1 MEMLN
6 KTKEN
11 TSEKTGLSRKEID
24 QIWHRWWWMNEI
36 PRTYERQIAPSLMY
50 ALTPLL
56 KKLYT
61 DPDDLREAYNRHLTF
76 WNTDAIWGGSTIS
89 GITASLEEQR
99 AKEISEY
106 GEEQTVT
113 TDLIE
118 ATKVGLMGP
127 MAGIGDSINN
137 GTLQYLFIAIAL
149 PWASEGSWIGAVLPW
164 LLFSLVTYI
173 YGRFFIHFSYRW
185 GRQAAR
191 ELIAG
196 ARANRIIKALTIL
209 GMFMMGVTA
218 ANFVK
223 VQSSLEFTISGR
235 EFSIQGILDSIM
247 PGILPLSLIMFLYF
261 YFEKKGLNVLK
272 GMMIVTVALSL
283 LAAIGLL

>member
-1 MEMLN
+1 MLN